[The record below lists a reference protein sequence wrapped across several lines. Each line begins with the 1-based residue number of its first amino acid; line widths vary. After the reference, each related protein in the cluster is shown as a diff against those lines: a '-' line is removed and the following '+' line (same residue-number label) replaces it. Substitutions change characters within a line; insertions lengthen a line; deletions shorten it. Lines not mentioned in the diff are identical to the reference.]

1 MKKAILIFSVLLL
14 LNVTCMA
21 RASSRYIYSPPEH
34 CDDGFEVGTPDEV
47 DINARKLYKAAER
60 IRRGKFREVHSLLV
74 YRHGRLVFEEYFTGH
89 RYRWDGPRHHGEPVD
104 WKGSM
109 PHCTHSV
116 TKSIISACIGIALD
130 RGFITSVHQSIFDYL
145 PEHRHLD
152 TNGKEKITI
161 EHLLTMTS
169 GLEWDEWSA
178 PLSSPKND
186 IVGIWFTEKD
196 PVTFILE
203 RPLKSGPGTRFNYSG
218 GNMILL
224 GEIIRHASGMNIDE
238 FSTRYLFSPLG
249 IDSQYWRLR
258 FENGVFETG
267 GGLDMTPRDMAKIG
281 ATFLNGGVWNG
292 NRIISVH
299 WVDKSATAFPGNH
312 GIDIPGED
320 SGKKGYSYSWW
331 IKTYT
336 RPGGKL
342 SMYSAG
348 GWGGQHIIVLP
359 ELDAVIVFTGGNF
372 VTRRPPHKILKKY
385 IIPAFK

>member
-1 MKKAILIFSVLLL
+1 MKKAVLIISILSL

-21 RASSRYIYSPPEH
+21 RASSRYAYNPPEYTN
-34 CDDGFEVGTPDEV
+34 DGFEVGNLDDV
-47 DINARKLYKAAER
+47 DINARKVFKTSDG
-60 IRRGKFREVHSLLV
+60 IRRGKYKEVHSLLI

-89 RYRWDGPRHHGEPVD
+89 RYEWDGPRHHGELVD
-104 WKGSM
+104 WNRSM

-116 TKSIISACIGIALD
+116 TKSIVSACIGIALD
-130 RGFITSVHQSIFDYL
+130 RGFIESVQQSVFDYL

-152 TNGKEKITI
+152 TNGKDKITI

-186 IVGIWFTEKD
+186 IVGIWFTEN
-196 PVTFILE
+196 PVTFILD
-203 RPLKSGPGTRFNYSG
+203 RPLVSGPGTRFNYSG

-224 GEIIRHASGMNIDE
+224 GEIIRHASGMNIDD
-238 FSTRYLFSPLG
+238 FSAHYLFEPLG

-281 ATFLNGGVWNG
+281 ATFLGGGVWNG
-292 NRIISVH
+292 RRIISEQ
-299 WVDKSATAFPGNH
+299 WVEKSAAAFPGNS

-320 SGKKGYSYSWW
+320 SGKNYYSYSWW

-336 RPGGKL
+336 RPGREL
-342 SMYSAG
+342 SMYSAS
-348 GWGGQHIIVLP
+348 GWGGQHIMVLP
-359 ELDAVIVFTGGNF
+359 ELDTVVVFTGGNF
-372 VTRRPPHKILKKY
+372 VTRRPPHGILEKY
-385 IIPAFK
+385 IIPAMD